1 MNFSADGD
9 DYSFLVLDDDV
20 DDVNVEDEDMDKL
33 LDDAFEF
40 LWPNDDDDNDDDQG
54 KDLPPFPAGARSE
67 SIEPLSSNAPTS
79 QPSAP
84 IAPTSSSSRPSDVDF
99 YRHDVKTEA
108 GSTFPTLNELSLQD
122 LQTFPTYEERF
133 SNHEACKTLAIARI
147 NEQIAH
153 LKSILEASNYGIV
166 PTPPLTSTM
175 TITTQLSLRDINL
188 SVVRGMMNHD
198 GVKAILAKHASDF
211 IMEVKTE
218 RQGMY
223 NSCAVSIEELDD
235 DDVQMMAD
243 IGAEVNKTK
252 NKNKTK
258 QTKKTRGGHAKSK
271 NKKSI
276 KRFGANGEPVNAK
289 SLRVYTNGTL
299 HIVGC
304 VNTMECVKYAKIMCE
319 ILCSLFS
326 RSDISVVDATINMIN
341 TNFKV
346 PGYCIKP
353 QDAFRTLHEAA
364 SSKSNIKVTYHP
376 KNHAAVQV
384 KFFPSTRGKPA
395 TIMLFH
401 TGNILITGFVRWSE
415 LKEAYIFITSFL
427 AEHIEDVGV
436 PCS

>member
-1 MNFSADGD
+1 
-9 DYSFLVLDDDV
+9 V
-20 DDVNVEDEDMDKL
+20 
-33 LDDAFEF
+33 
-40 LWPNDDDDNDDDQG
+40 
-54 KDLPPFPAGARSE
+54 
-67 SIEPLSSNAPTS
+67 
-79 QPSAP
+79 
-84 IAPTSSSSRPSDVDF
+84 
-99 YRHDVKTEA
+99 
-108 GSTFPTLNELSLQD
+108 
-122 LQTFPTYEERF
+122 
-133 SNHEACKTLAIARI
+133 AIRRI
-147 NEQIAH
+147 NEQIAY
-153 LKSILEASNYGIV
+153 LQSILKASNYGIV

-175 TITTQLSLRDINL
+175 TITTQLSLKDINL
-188 SVVRGMMNHD
+188 SVVREMMNHD
-198 GVKAILAKHASDF
+198 GVQAILAKHASDF
-211 IMEVKTE
+211 VMEVKTE

-235 DDVQMMAD
+235 DDPKMMAD
-243 IGAEVNKTK
+243 VGEHLSAQHNKRKGKDK
-252 NKNKTK
+252 NKNKDKNKINST
-258 QTKKTRGGHAKSK
+258 QTKKKKSRGQVKPSQVKSK
-271 NKKSI
+271 NKSI

-353 QDAFRTLHEAA
+353 QDAFQTLHQAA
-364 SSKSNIKVTYHP
+364 SSRSNIKVTYHP

-384 KFFPSTRGKPA
+384 KFYPSTRGKPA